1 MTVSYKCPSCG
12 AAMEFDPETGK
23 LDCGHCGYE
32 TTVEEMTKNPQQEE
46 SFEEAEDAKEE
57 GETGTFK
64 VYRCPSCGAEML
76 TDEYT
81 SAAICGFCGMPGLM
95 EDRLSGQLKPTFV
108 LPFKITRED
117 AVDRFRA
124 WTRGNIL
131 TPRGFSS
138 SSTLEKITGIYVPF
152 WLYDYNTNVHLD
164 AHCTRIRTSRSGDYE
179 YTYTDHFDVS
189 RDLNVEYDKI
199 PADASEKMNDKIMDL
214 MEPFDFTQLKQF
226 EMPYLSGFMSERYN
240 FGSDELQGRAKN
252 RARNF
257 ALQTAR
263 NTISGYSSVNVI
275 NQRLHIRELKEN
287 YVLLPVWMLNY
298 RYKGTNYQFAI
309 NGQTGKQVGTLPVS
323 GGRAASLFGA
333 VSAAAFVL
341 LTIIGGLIG

>member
-1 MTVSYKCPSCG
+1 
-12 AAMEFDPETGK
+12 
-23 LDCGHCGYE
+23 
-32 TTVEEMTKNPQQEE
+32 
-46 SFEEAEDAKEE
+46 
-57 GETGTFK
+57 
-64 VYRCPSCGAEML
+64 
-76 TDEYT
+76 
-81 SAAICGFCGMPGLM
+81 M

-199 PADASEKMNDKIMDL
+199 PADASEKMNDKI
-214 MEPFDFTQLKQF
+214 
-226 EMPYLSGFMSERYN
+226 
-240 FGSDELQGRAKN
+240 
-252 RARNF
+252 
-257 ALQTAR
+257 
-263 NTISGYSSVNVI
+263 SGYSSVNVI